1 MMPEKKR
8 APHQSG
14 RGKGNVSQIQ
24 GHLCDKTADELLTEL
39 EVRMDEMTDLT
50 YDEDVID
57 SYLAALDKK
66 APLEKDFD
74 VERSWEKF
82 RSQHAILFDEDILP
96 KPEVPQRGSHGFRFR
111 RAFARVVVVA
121 AIVAVFTMFCA
132 QAAGIDVF
140 GAIGRWTEET
150 FRFAAPAGP
159 ATSAVSAVPVDIDGV
174 LIYEVEQYPTLQDAF
189 DAHSIS
195 EPLAPSWIPEG
206 YVLDYVEASP
216 STGQVVFTASYS
228 SGQSILNLTYSYRMD
243 GTFSSSI
250 FEKDGSSV
258 IEYTKNGIVHYIMS
272 NVNVRVAA
280 WVNGTCECS
289 ITGPLTEQEMI
300 TIIDSI
306 YT

>member
-39 EVRMDEMTDLT
+39 EARMDEMTDLT

-174 LIYEVEQYPTLQDAF
+174 LI
-189 DAHSIS
+189 
-195 EPLAPSWIPEG
+195 
-206 YVLDYVEASP
+206 
-216 STGQVVFTASYS
+216 
-228 SGQSILNLTYSYRMD
+228 
-243 GTFSSSI
+243 
-250 FEKDGSSV
+250 
-258 IEYTKNGIVHYIMS
+258 
-272 NVNVRVAA
+272 
-280 WVNGTCECS
+280 
-289 ITGPLTEQEMI
+289 
-300 TIIDSI
+300 
-306 YT
+306 

>member
-39 EVRMDEMTDLT
+39 EARMDEMTDLT

-132 QAAGIDVF
+132 QAAPVVD
-140 GAIGRWTEET
+140 
-150 FRFAAPAGP
+150 RFAAGQSLMQYLPAGP

-228 SGQSILNLTYSYRMD
+228 SGQSILNLMYSYRMD

-280 WVNGTCECS
+280 WVNGTCEFS

>member
-1 MMPEKKR
+1 MPEKKR

-39 EVRMDEMTDLT
+39 EARMDEMTDLT

-121 AIVAVFTMFCA
+121 AIVAVFTMF
-132 QAAGIDVF
+132 VH
-140 GAIGRWTEET
+140 R
-150 FRFAAPAGP
+150 
-159 ATSAVSAVPVDIDGV
+159 
-174 LIYEVEQYPTLQDAF
+174 
-189 DAHSIS
+189 
-195 EPLAPSWIPEG
+195 PLA
-206 YVLDYVEASP
+206 
-216 STGQVVFTASYS
+216 STCLV
-228 SGQSILNLTYSYRMD
+228 QSAD
-243 GTFSSSI
+243 GRRRHSALLPRQALQLPRFPQ
-250 FEKDGSSV
+250 F
-258 IEYTKNGIVHYIMS
+258 
-272 NVNVRVAA
+272 
-280 WVNGTCECS
+280 
-289 ITGPLTEQEMI
+289 PLTLMGF
-300 TIIDSI
+300 
-306 YT
+306 

>member
-1 MMPEKKR
+1 MPEKKR

-39 EVRMDEMTDLT
+39 EARMDEMTDLT

-132 QAAGIDVF
+132 Q
-140 GAIGRWTEET
+140 
-150 FRFAAPAGP
+150 
-159 ATSAVSAVPVDIDGV
+159 
-174 LIYEVEQYPTLQDAF
+174 
-189 DAHSIS
+189 
-195 EPLAPSWIPEG
+195 
-206 YVLDYVEASP
+206 
-216 STGQVVFTASYS
+216 
-228 SGQSILNLTYSYRMD
+228 SILNLMYSYRMD

>member
-1 MMPEKKR
+1 MSP
-8 APHQSG
+8 
-14 RGKGNVSQIQ
+14 
-24 GHLCDKTADELLTEL
+24 ADEAWVKEL
-39 EVRMDEMTDLT
+39 YE
-50 YDEDVID
+50 
-57 SYLAALDKK
+57 ANALKLYK
-66 APLEKDFD
+66 VA
-74 VERSWEKF
+74 
-82 RSQHAILFDEDILP
+82 
-96 KPEVPQRGSHGFRFR
+96 FR
-111 RAFARVVVVA
+111 RLGDKDEAENVVQEAF
-121 AIVAVFTMFCA
+121 
-132 QAAGIDVF
+132 
-140 GAIGRWTEET
+140 
-150 FRFAAPAGP
+150 
-159 ATSAVSAVPVDIDGV
+159 
-174 LIYEVEQYPTLQDAF
+174 LYPTLQDAF

-228 SGQSILNLTYSYRMD
+228 SGQSILNLMYSYRMD

>member
-1 MMPEKKR
+1 MGKVPFTACDFIR
-8 APHQSG
+8 
-14 RGKGNVSQIQ
+14 RGHFAQTG
-24 GHLCDKTADELLTEL
+24 G
-39 EVRMDEMTDLT
+39 
-50 YDEDVID
+50 
-57 SYLAALDKK
+57 
-66 APLEKDFD
+66 
-74 VERSWEKF
+74 
-82 RSQHAILFDEDILP
+82 
-96 KPEVPQRGSHGFRFR
+96 PQRGSHGFRFR

-228 SGQSILNLTYSYRMD
+228 SGQSILNLMYSYRMD

-250 FEKDGSSV
+250 FEKRWFLCDR
-258 IEYTKNGIVHYIMS
+258 VHQKRHCPLHH
-272 NVNVRVAA
+272 VECECTGGA

>member
-1 MMPEKKR
+1 
-8 APHQSG
+8 
-14 RGKGNVSQIQ
+14 
-24 GHLCDKTADELLTEL
+24 
-39 EVRMDEMTDLT
+39 
-50 YDEDVID
+50 
-57 SYLAALDKK
+57 
-66 APLEKDFD
+66 
-74 VERSWEKF
+74 
-82 RSQHAILFDEDILP
+82 
-96 KPEVPQRGSHGFRFR
+96 
-111 RAFARVVVVA
+111 
-121 AIVAVFTMFCA
+121 MFCA

-228 SGQSILNLTYSYRMD
+228 SGQSILNLMYSYRMD

-289 ITGPLTEQEMI
+289 ITGDVYKRQLLACGQFTFRQP
-300 TIIDSI
+300 
-306 YT
+306 

>member
-1 MMPEKKR
+1 MGKVPFTACDFIRRGHFAQTGGSPKR
-8 APHQSG
+8 ISWIPFPQSLRKSCRCCGHRRRIHYVLCTG
-14 RGKGNVSQIQ
+14 RW
-24 GHLCDKTADELLTEL
+24 H
-39 EVRMDEMTDLT
+39 
-50 YDEDVID
+50 
-57 SYLAALDKK
+57 
-66 APLEKDFD
+66 
-74 VERSWEKF
+74 
-82 RSQHAILFDEDILP
+82 
-96 KPEVPQRGSHGFRFR
+96 
-111 RAFARVVVVA
+111 
-121 AIVAVFTMFCA
+121 
-132 QAAGIDVF
+132 
-140 GAIGRWTEET
+140 RWTEET

-228 SGQSILNLTYSYRMD
+228 SGQSILNLMYSYRMD

>member
-1 MMPEKKR
+1 MPEKKR

-39 EVRMDEMTDLT
+39 EARMDEMTDLT

-132 QAAGIDVF
+132 QG
-140 GAIGRWTEET
+140 
-150 FRFAAPAGP
+150 
-159 ATSAVSAVPVDIDGV
+159 
-174 LIYEVEQYPTLQDAF
+174 
-189 DAHSIS
+189 
-195 EPLAPSWIPEG
+195 PLA
-206 YVLDYVEASP
+206 
-216 STGQVVFTASYS
+216 STCLVQ
-228 SGQSILNLTYSYRMD
+228 SGD
-243 GTFSSSI
+243 GRRRHSALLPRQALQLPRFPQ
-250 FEKDGSSV
+250 F
-258 IEYTKNGIVHYIMS
+258 
-272 NVNVRVAA
+272 
-280 WVNGTCECS
+280 
-289 ITGPLTEQEMI
+289 PLTLMGF
-300 TIIDSI
+300 
-306 YT
+306 

>member
-39 EVRMDEMTDLT
+39 EARMDEMTDLT

-82 RSQHAILFDEDILP
+82 RSQHAILFDEDISP

-121 AIVAVFTMFCA
+121 AIVAVLCA
-132 QAAGIDVF
+132 
-140 GAIGRWTEET
+140 GRWH
-150 FRFAAPAGP
+150 RRVWCNRA
-159 ATSAVSAVPVDIDGV
+159 
-174 LIYEVEQYPTLQDAF
+174 
-189 DAHSIS
+189 
-195 EPLAPSWIPEG
+195 
-206 YVLDYVEASP
+206 
-216 STGQVVFTASYS
+216 
-228 SGQSILNLTYSYRMD
+228 MD
-243 GTFSSSI
+243 GGDIPLCCPGRPCNFRGFRSS
-250 FEKDGSSV
+250 
-258 IEYTKNGIVHYIMS
+258 
-272 NVNVRVAA
+272 R
-280 WVNGTCECS
+280 
-289 ITGPLTEQEMI
+289 
-300 TIIDSI
+300 
-306 YT
+306 